1 MNDEKVNIFV
11 VDDTK
16 ANLIHLTE
24 ILSASKY
31 NVRPISDSSLVLSDA
46 REYMPDL
53 ILLDIMMPV
62 LTGYEVCEQLK
73 SDEQTS
79 DIPVIFISSKI
90 EVLDKVKAFSIGGV
104 DYITKPFK
112 SEEVLARVETH
123 LALRSLQKSLEKKNK
138 DLSEA
143 LEQLKATQD
152 QLILREKM
160 AVMGQLVASI
170 AHEINTPLG
179 AIQSSISNVS
189 NALNSL
195 QNLPRVF
202 QILSPE
208 RQADFFALIKKALEN
223 KENLSSREARKQRR
237 LLQKE
242 FESMNIHD
250 PDTSADILVNMGVWG
265 NLSPFFTLLKE
276 KDNIFILQT
285 AYNLSVQQRNSQ
297 NIVMAAERAS
307 YVVFALK
314 RYAWHDYSGK
324 MSKIW
329 ITESIDIVLT
339 LYHNQ
344 LKHGVTVTKD
354 YGDVPPINCFP
365 DELNQVWTNLIHNAI
380 QAMDGKGRLK
390 IAVSERHGHVVV
402 EITDSGCG
410 IPDDIRDRVF
420 EPFFTTKP
428 PGEGSGLGLDIV
440 RKIVERHRGKIEID
454 SQPGKTSFSVFLPSQ
469 LPLPSLTQEGACKDS

>member
-1 MNDEKVNIFV
+1 MNDEKANIFV

-16 ANLIHLTE
+16 ANLIHLTA
-24 ILSASKY
+24 ILSSMEY
-31 NVRPISDSSLVLSDA
+31 NVRPISDSSQVMPQAL
-46 REYMPDL
+46 EYLPDL

-62 LTGYEVCEQLK
+62 LTGYDVCEQLK
-73 SDEQTS
+73 SDEKTS
-79 DIPVIFISSKI
+79 NIPIIFISSRI
-90 EVLDKVKAFSIGGV
+90 EVLDKVKAFSTGGV

-138 DLSEA
+138 DLSDA
-143 LEQLKATQD
+143 LERLKATQD
-152 QLILREKM
+152 QLILQEKM
-160 AVMGQLVASI
+160 AAMGQLVAGI

-179 AIQSSISNVS
+179 AIQASVSNIS
-189 NALNSL
+189 NALNNSL
-195 QNLPRVF
+195 QQLPRLF

-242 FESMNIHD
+242 FESLDIDD
-250 PDTSADILVNMGVWG
+250 PDTTANILVNMGVWG
-265 NLSPFFTLLKE
+265 DISPFFLLLKE
-276 KDNIFILQT
+276 KENIFILQT
-285 AYNLSVQQRNSQ
+285 AYNLSVQQKNSQ
-297 NIVMAAERAS
+297 NIVMAVERAS

-324 MSKIW
+324 MVKIW
-329 ITESIDIVLT
+329 ITEGIDVALT

-344 LKHGVTVTKD
+344 LKHNIKVTTD
-354 YGDVPPINCFP
+354 YGNIPPINCFP

-390 IAVSERHGHVVV
+390 IVAFEQQGNIVVK
-402 EITDSGCG
+402 ITDSGGG
-410 IPDDIRDRVF
+410 IPDEVRDRIF

-440 RKIVERHRGKIEID
+440 CKIIERHQGKIEVD
-454 SQPGKTSFSVFLPSQ
+454 SQPGKTTFSVFLPIG
-469 LPLPSLTQEGACKDS
+469 EF